1 MFGKIKKLVL
11 GGEKE
16 NKVIEK
22 MREHLKYVEEANELL
37 KVMIEKD
44 DKDLAKEICE
54 IEKHGDVI
62 RRDIALYLYEG
73 AFIPGLRA
81 NLYRFAE
88 IVDEI
93 IDEVEDTSIAYTLIP
108 KLKEEIKKDCLRVAK
123 INVKMSED
131 LIAAFEC
138 LQSECELK
146 DRTLVIRVREEEV
159 DRIKGELYK
168 KMMKMDIK
176 NYWEGEMLSNFIRHL
191 VNISDL
197 IEDAADIIQILNV
210 SLS

>member
-22 MREHLKYVEEANELL
+22 MREHLKYVKEANELL

-81 NLYRFAE
+81 NLYRFAA
-88 IVDEI
+88 V
-93 IDEVEDTSIAYTLIP
+93 SYTHL
-108 KLKEEIKKDCLRVAK
+108 
-123 INVKMSED
+123 
-131 LIAAFEC
+131 
-138 LQSECELK
+138 
-146 DRTLVIRVREEEV
+146 TLPT
-159 DRIKGELYK
+159 
-168 KMMKMDIK
+168 
-176 NYWEGEMLSNFIRHL
+176 N
-191 VNISDL
+191 
-197 IEDAADIIQILNV
+197 
-210 SLS
+210 

>member
-1 MFGKIKKLVL
+1 MFGKLRKLVL

-16 NKVIEK
+16 NQVIEK
-22 MREHLKYVEEANELL
+22 MREHLSYVKEANELL

-44 DKDLAKEICE
+44 DKELAREICE
-54 IEKHGDVI
+54 LEKHGDIV
-62 RRDIALYLYEG
+62 RRDIALFLYEG

-93 IDEVEDTSIAYTLIP
+93 IDEVEDTSMAYILIP
-108 KLKEEIKKDCLRVAK
+108 KLDDDIRKDCLRVAD
-123 INVKMSED
+123 INVKMSDD
-131 LIAAFEC
+131 LIATFEC
-138 LQSECELK
+138 LQNACELK
-146 DRTLVIRVREEEV
+146 DKTLVIRVREEEV
-159 DRIKGELYK
+159 DGIKGQLYK
-168 KMMKMDIK
+168 KMIK
-176 NYWEGEMLSNFIRHL
+176 KDVRSYWEGETLSNFIRHL

>member
-1 MFGKIKKLVL
+1 MLGKIKKLMF

-16 NKVIEK
+16 NQVIEK
-22 MREHLKYVEEANELL
+22 MREHLSYVKDASELL
-37 KVMIEKD
+37 KTMIEKD
-44 DKDLAKEICE
+44 DKTLAKEICE
-54 IEKHGDVI
+54 IEKQGDVV

-88 IVDEI
+88 VVDEV
-93 IDEVEDTSIAYTLIP
+93 IDEIENTSIAYTLVL
-108 KLKEEIKKDCLRVAK
+108 KLDDDIREDCVRVAE
-123 INVKMSED
+123 INVKMSND
-131 LIAAFEC
+131 LIDAFEC

-146 DRTLVIRVREEEV
+146 DRTLMIRVREEEV
-159 DRIKGELYK
+159 DKIKGDLYK
-168 KMMKMDIK
+168 KMMKKDVK
-176 NYWEGEMLSNFIRHL
+176 NYWEGETLSNFIRHL